1 MLACQVSQAA
11 LRPYQNKMPLSMENI
26 SIQIAALA
34 NERVK
39 EGKYAEKPQAIIM
52 CDDPLAEL
60 ATIDNLY
67 TSRRPRIIDINGNIV
82 SITEKDRKN
91 IDKKTTGQAT
101 VSNHPHI

>member
-1 MLACQVSQAA
+1 
-11 LRPYQNKMPLSMENI
+11 MENI

-60 ATIDNLY
+60 ATIDNWY

-91 IDKKTTGQAT
+91 ICLLYTSGVETMG
-101 VSNHPHI
+101 VHPSCAPSRGYGAPAGKAS

>member
-1 MLACQVSQAA
+1 
-11 LRPYQNKMPLSMENI
+11 MENI

-67 TSRRPRIIDINGNIV
+67 TSRRPRIIDH
-82 SITEKDRKN
+82 R
-91 IDKKTTGQAT
+91 
-101 VSNHPHI
+101 

>member
-1 MLACQVSQAA
+1 
-11 LRPYQNKMPLSMENI
+11 MENI

-91 IDKKTTGQAT
+91 IDKKQPDRLQYRIIHTNRRF
-101 VSNHPHI
+101 VKMC